1 MMAGWPGLARQCVDV
16 LAGCV
21 ACLARR
27 SLHIAKLHAM
37 RSCKASELVIR
48 HKDFL
53 GFPMIVLWF
62 SYDFT
67 MILLGN

>member
-1 MMAGWPGLARQCVDV
+1 MLGWLAGLAWQCVDV

-21 ACLARR
+21 ACLAQR

-67 MILLGN
+67 MIVLGN